1 MADQRFNQ
9 VPGFVGGGFN
19 MVPQNSPMP
28 GGPGMY
34 MQPGMPMNPMM
45 QQQMMMNQGYRFPMQ
60 AARMGPPNTP
70 PPPYSAHSQ
79 VLSMA
84 GPMPARPRAS
94 LSKSKGTPQQSE
106 KERFFEEQRQ
116 KLRQFGR
123 PGAVKVDADKLI
135 GSMFAADT
143 KIPPQ
148 SQEKVEIIPA
158 VEEEDGF
165 GEFLQGPSAAEL
177 ARQSAGA
184 SAEAVESGEPAG
196 PEPLEEQQ
204 PVVEE
209 KKDLTSMM
217 LECSDLNAPQK
228 ARGFHKPTLN
238 EVQKPHHGNH
248 KQQKLS
254 FHESD
259 HSRGWKHTED
269 LEGLFQMPGGVV
281 PGPPTGPPP
290 AYADVASSPPSLP
303 VMMGVPSPTS
313 HPPDLTPEQSSRP
326 AKALPEWC
334 SYSEDQMP
342 PVYKHVWEASLVEGK
357 ISTERLYPIL
367 LLSGLQREKLA
378 QIWSLCNTS
387 SPGQLV
393 KQELW
398 LVLAL
403 IALTQNNYN
412 TMSQDILAR
421 CPVPPVPAFAHGQD
435 SSAPATL
442 PTSSQQQQPH
452 PQPHAEPSPLTVA
465 QQPPLQSHPQHQPP
479 LQQQLLQQQ
488 SPVVP
493 VVASQN
499 SSTHSGMKPLPTTAA
514 PPCSS
519 GAAANAGEDDFADF
533 QVATPA
539 VRHTPATTTKG
550 VAMPPPPPRTDDG
563 FGEFIGGGNIA
574 VRGGGF
580 GLSYPGPAHAPHS
593 HQPAHPP
600 IHQPGHPPV
609 HQPAHLP
616 SHSHVGNGVVMMGN
630 GHVPNHPHHH
640 PAPPP
645 VAPEPPSMP
654 PMMPLPLP
662 SEDKYNN
669 NVRSFFC
676 SSDSSTG
683 HTSPSFE
690 DDDFTDGRDS
700 LSQVSTSEQSENED
714 IRNFENYVEEFN
726 RKKESTDGSPLH
738 CPFPT
743 VPANAAAGRNA
754 KPSGAMKLP
763 VPSGSVAVGIPGPP
777 VGTTAI
783 GVSSPGVLSPPQGQ
797 SGGRAGFGSLG
808 HEPSAQLSASPEF
821 DDFKSAPMSSSKPMT
836 VPSSMPVLN
845 MNKNQNSDEDFAD
858 FKSASEL
865 AGSGPVSSAPAGE
878 VSLIGEED
886 KYGALRVLTLDS
898 PQPSLFEKGQGPSD
912 PALGETAMPNEDASA
927 ENADGDDW
935 ADFAEAPAASGSAV
949 GSEVSFPASVPA
961 GVSSDPAATTTV
973 PSSTTNAT
981 RVGSNKGDILKLF
994 SAGMT
999 GSGSGTLASLTSGD
1013 LSSAGGS
1020 KSGSLFGDDAS
1031 LSQTPSAATSHGL
1044 DASIFGDS
1052 TPSSSLPSGDATTS
1066 TSLWVTNL
1074 QKEDGD
1080 WSDFSGPGMQKH
1092 QGSFVEKNVPSGGVG
1107 DSSDNWGQFSAPS
1120 SLGLNSNPS
1129 VGDMSMAAT
1138 FGSVTDNNSWGD
1150 FSQMSN
1156 NPGSSQADDD
1166 DWCDFSTAG
1175 VGDAGSTDVGE
1186 GEGPGGG
1193 GSAHMVTIKK
1203 QNLGTSEILGLFKVR
1218 EDAATLSSYQLPT
1231 QTTPTAATANSG
1243 LTGQRNGSGS
1253 RPSLGAHGKRLS
1265 SDFDDDMGP
1274 PPMDFGQDDDEDEHA
1289 FSRGYD
1295 LDDILQRPPPTTTYS
1310 PFGLTQAG
1318 HVYSRASGV
1327 NKVKE
1332 SKEDSGSVHS
1342 LELPS
1347 AHPNDPSG
1355 TDSQSVSSAD
1365 LTGTEAVT
1373 EGDIAPAVS
1382 AESKSLDSL
1391 DLKLEPLEVDSGT
1404 GKEDSSAQQVITT
1417 PISAHQP
1424 AHQPIQP
1431 QELLDSMPDF
1441 ADKYNIEREAQGSD
1455 RYGQEWERCL
1465 TSCGQVIEE
1474 ANTIFN
1480 SISSSSVC
1488 SEVLK
1493 SSQGNEYVTSVIEI
1507 YRVVCRVMTS
1517 MRATAISTTELE
1529 KNVRSIDLAWN
1540 NLTAFLVGAS
1550 LLPDPASL
1558 VFTNSVLKSD
1568 MEAAQ
1573 NQACG
1578 VCLLNVDSKSL
1589 AASSSSSSPSLSL
1602 SSSLNGV
1609 SHSKLTYAGRQ
1620 YHATCANFWVNR
1632 VDQTLPSLTLSELL

>member
-269 LEGLFQMPGGVV
+269 LEGLFQMPAMPPPAAQPLPPHTVYTQQQLAAGMMPPGMTPAFQGGVV

-539 VRHTPATTTKG
+539 VRHTPATTTK
-550 VAMPPPPPRTDDG
+550 
-563 FGEFIGGGNIA
+563 
-574 VRGGGF
+574 
-580 GLSYPGPAHAPHS
+580 
-593 HQPAHPP
+593 
-600 IHQPGHPPV
+600 
-609 HQPAHLP
+609 
-616 SHSHVGNGVVMMGN
+616 
-630 GHVPNHPHHH
+630 
-640 PAPPP
+640 
-645 VAPEPPSMP
+645 
-654 PMMPLPLP
+654 
-662 SEDKYNN
+662 
-669 NVRSFFC
+669 
-676 SSDSSTG
+676 G